1 MISSL
6 KTTPTSD
13 DVAMIGLDF
22 GSTTS
27 SAMVA
32 LARVGQ
38 NSITGRMQF
47 ENSRVVYRCEPV
59 FTPFNKTKI
68 DIDSLDNYLSKW
80 LKECGFGCENF
91 FAGGAIVTGIAAKQS
106 NADAITRLVRQR
118 IGKTLIATADDPSFE
133 SWLAFM
139 GNSLLLSKAMPKIP
153 VINIDIGGGTTNPAL
168 GINGIVKSTGCS
180 FIGAR
185 HFQFKPGT
193 RQLTAVS
200 DWGMDLLDYLAI
212 KKDIKEKFE
221 TEEINTIIDFF
232 IKALEALVNGELN
245 FFSQKGLKRYN
256 QVPFLIDQA
265 LNAHGKK
272 KPVITFS
279 GGVGELVYKYS
290 RGESLPGT
298 TYYGD
303 MGIDIAKAIVKSRI
317 LSCNIREV
325 VPENL
330 GRATVYGLT
339 LHSTQISGTTIFL
352 SDPDAL
358 PLSDIPIVAG
368 LSLTADS
375 TEINQALN
383 MVKKCRHGGC
393 IKIKS
398 NLKNQTGAECLKRV
412 KRLGISLA
420 LGITTHDFGK
430 DSPLILLV
438 DMNVGK
444 TLGNYASRW
453 KTIDANLVVIDEIP
467 DREGHFVNIGQIHNS
482 VIPVSFYGVR

>member
-6 KTTPTSD
+6 KIAKSSD

-32 LARVGQ
+32 LAKVGQ

-47 ENSRVVYRCEPV
+47 ENSRVVYRCKPV
-59 FTPFNKTKI
+59 FTPFDKAKI
-68 DIDSLDNYLSKW
+68 DIDSLDNYLNKW

-91 FAGGAIVTGIAAKQS
+91 FSGGAIVTGIAAKKS
-106 NADAITRLVRQR
+106 NADVITRLVRQK

-139 GNSLLLSKAMPKIP
+139 GNSFLISKAMPKTP
-153 VINIDIGGGTTNPAL
+153 VINIDIGGGTTNPAI
-168 GINGIVKSTGCS
+168 GINGSVKSTGCS

-212 KKDIKEKFE
+212 KKQIEEKFE
-221 TEEINTIIDFF
+221 THEINALIDFY
-232 IKALEALVNGELN
+232 IKGLEALVNGESD

-256 QVPFLIDQA
+256 QVPFLIDQS
-265 LNAHGKK
+265 LNAHGKAV
-272 KPVITFS
+272 PVITFS

-298 TYYGD
+298 TFYGD
-303 MGIDIAKAIVKSRI
+303 LGIDIARAIAKSRI
-317 LSCNIREV
+317 LSCNIREI

-352 SDPDAL
+352 SDPDVL
-358 PLSDIPIVAG
+358 PLNDIPIVAG
-368 LSLTADS
+368 LNFTADS
-375 TEINQALN
+375 TEINHALN
-383 MVKKCRHGGC
+383 MVKNCRHGGC
-393 IKIKS
+393 IKVES
-398 NLKNQTGAECLKRV
+398 NLKSQTGVECLKRV
-412 KRLGISLA
+412 KRFGTSLA
-420 LGITTHDFGK
+420 LGIEDHDFGK
-430 DSPLILLV
+430 NSPLILLV
-438 DMNVGK
+438 DINVGK

-467 DREGHFVNIGQIHNS
+467 DREGHFVNIGQIHNN
-482 VIPVSFYGVR
+482 VLPVSFYGIG

>member
-6 KTTPTSD
+6 KIAKSSN

-27 SAMVA
+27 SAMIA
-32 LARVGQ
+32 LASVGQ

-47 ENSRVVYRCEPV
+47 ENFRVVYRCEPV
-59 FTPFNKTKI
+59 FTPFDKTKI
-68 DIDSLDNYLSKW
+68 DIASLDDYLNKW
-80 LKECGFGCENF
+80 LKESGFGYENF
-91 FAGGAIVTGIAAKQS
+91 FSGGAIVTGIAAKKS
-106 NADAITRLVRQR
+106 NARAIAGLVKQK
-118 IGKTLIATADDPSFE
+118 IGKSIIATADDPSFE

-139 GNSLLLSKAMPKIP
+139 GNSFLLSEAMPKISF
-153 VINIDIGGGTTNPAL
+153 INIDIGGGTTNPAL
-168 GINGIVKSTGCS
+168 GINGSVKSTGCS

-221 TEEINTIIDFF
+221 IAEINAIIDFY
-232 IKALEALVNGELN
+232 IKGLEALVNGESD

-265 LNAHGKK
+265 LNAHGKST
-272 KPVITFS
+272 PVITFS
-279 GGVGELVYKYS
+279 GGVGELVYQHSMGK
-290 RGESLPGT
+290 SLPGT

-303 MGIDIAKAIVKSRI
+303 LGIDIARAIVKSRI
-317 LSCNIREV
+317 LSCNIRDI

-339 LHSTQISGTTIFL
+339 LHSTQISGTTVFL
-352 SDPDAL
+352 SDPDVL
-358 PLSDIPIVAG
+358 PLNDIPIVAG

-375 TEINQALN
+375 TEIKQALN

-393 IKIKS
+393 IKIES
-398 NLKNQTGAECLKRV
+398 NLKSQTGSECLNNIKRI
-412 KRLGISLA
+412 GTSLA
-420 LGITTHDFGK
+420 LGIEDPDFGK

-444 TLGNYASRW
+444 TLGNYVSRW

-467 DREGHFVNIGQIHNS
+467 DRDGHFVNIGQIHNN